1 MYFDSDY
8 HFFFDELLEE
18 DFLDELDRDDED
30 LELLPE
36 LRRLDELR
44 TEERLDEDDELLDLR
59 LGAL

>member
-30 LELLPE
+30 FELLPE